1 MKRARKHDAA
11 ITLREGRRTYLQ
23 GLEVED
29 EGKYTRRK
37 DEETMTLGDGGEEG
51 SNDRSVVVRTLPVV
65 ASSLTCNSIDRF
77 KRERKHHVT
86 GHVRNGRHL
95 WMNRRRTWDGTS
107 GTRQGRAEESGGTS
121 RHVLRRKR
129 SRTERVATT
138 GSGTTAKA
146 PRGRNLLI
154 RAGFTRFSDRF
165 NLGDD
170 SHAQADRSVPRF
182 LSSRCS

>member
-37 DEETMTLGDGGEEG
+37 DEETMTLGGGGEEG

-95 WMNRRRTWDGTS
+95 WMNRRLTWDGTS
-107 GTRQGRAEESGGTS
+107 GTRQGRAEESGEPLVT
-121 RHVLRRKR
+121 
-129 SRTERVATT
+129 
-138 GSGTTAKA
+138 
-146 PRGRNLLI
+146 
-154 RAGFTRFSDRF
+154 
-165 NLGDD
+165 
-170 SHAQADRSVPRF
+170 
-182 LSSRCS
+182 C